1 MPACVLEASP
11 VSAREE
17 NIQAWRSV
25 AAGWERQRA
34 LIWSATHVVSERLVE
49 LLDPRPGQSVLELAA
64 GPGDTGFLAYP
75 RILPGGQL
83 LTTDVAPEMLE
94 AARRRAAE
102 LGLDNVRFAVEDAAS
117 LTLADASVDGVL
129 CRWGLMLVPDMEG
142 AAAEIARVLRPGGR
156 AAVAVWAS
164 PEENEWMTAS
174 GRSALELGLMEL
186 PDPDAPGPFR
196 LSGDGRLASLL
207 EDAGLRVETVEDV
220 PLTWRAPS
228 LEAWW
233 AITRDMSR
241 MLALLL
247 QRLTPD
253 EAEAVRVASERRL
266 ERYIGPGGELVVPG
280 LARVA
285 LAARAG

>member
-1 MPACVLEASP
+1 M
-11 VSAREE
+11 
-17 NIQAWRSV
+17 
-25 AAGWERQRA
+25 
-34 LIWSATHVVSERLVE
+34 
-49 LLDPRPGQSVLELAA
+49 LD
-64 GPGDTGFLAYP
+64 
-75 RILPGGQL
+75 
-83 LTTDVAPEMLE
+83 

-102 LGLDNVRFAVEDAAS
+102 LGLDNVTFAVEDAAS